1 MNKANHV
8 LKAALAAAGLVG
20 AVTMYALPI
29 VAVAEDP
36 KPPKLNAKVQK
47 ALAGAQEA
55 IQAKDWAKA
64 KEGIDA
70 ARAVEGKSPYDEF
83 MIAELSGFVQL
94 NEKDYAAA
102 AASFET
108 TVKSGYVPAADLP
121 QRNKVLAQLYFQTE
135 NYPKAIEY
143 GNHYLE
149 SAPSDQTI
157 GDLVARGYFLQKDY
171 ANARTT
177 AKKLADASAK
187 PSEQILQVLLASN
200 LELDDRPA
208 IFATLESLVKHY
220 PQPKYWNDLLNNQ
233 LFASKTDRELRS
245 LYRLMEDTKVLD
257 KGEEYAEMGAALVG
271 GGFPSEAKRVLD
283 KAMSE
288 GLLQGEDKTRAQQEL
303 ERARSGA
310 EADRKELA
318 GADAALAAAKT
329 GNDMVSLGKL
339 YFSTGEYAKSA
350 DAIQK
355 GLAKGGVSDADDAN
369 TLLGI
374 ALARSAKPAD
384 AVAAFQAIKDPRL
397 AELGRLWQIAVQPP
411 APAAEPATPAAPAQ
425 PATTP
430 GGG

>member
-1 MNKANHV
+1 
-8 LKAALAAAGLVG
+8 
-20 AVTMYALPI
+20 MYALPI

-36 KPPKLNAKVQK
+36 KPPKLNAKVAK

-70 ARAVEGKSPYDEF
+70 ARAVEGKGPYDEF

-102 AASFET
+102 AASFEA

-143 GNHYLE
+143 GNEYLAG
-149 SAPSDQTI
+149 APSDQTI

-288 GLLQGEDKTRAQQEL
+288 GLLQGEDKARAQQEL

-310 EADRKELA
+310 ESDRKELA

-339 YFSTGEYAKSA
+339 YFSTGGYAKSA

-374 ALARSAKPAD
+374 ALARAARPAD

-430 GGG
+430 GG

>member
-20 AVTMYALPI
+20 AVTMSALPV
-29 VAVAEDP
+29 VAVAQDP
-36 KPPKLNAKVQK
+36 KPPKLNPKVQK
-47 ALAGAQEA
+47 ALAAAQEA

-64 KEGIDA
+64 TTDLET
-70 ARAVEGKSPYDEF
+70 ARAVEGKGPYDEF
-83 MIAELSGFVQL
+83 MISELSGFVQL
-94 NEKDYAAA
+94 NQKDYAAA
-102 AASFET
+102 ASSFEA
-108 TVKSGYVPAADLP
+108 TVKSGYLPAADLP
-121 QRNKVLAQLYFQTE
+121 QRNKVLTQLYFQTE

-143 GNHYLE
+143 GNQYLA
-149 SAPSDQTI
+149 SAPNDQVI
-157 GDLVARGYFLQKDY
+157 GDLIARGYFLQKDY
-171 ANARTT
+171 TNARNT
-177 AKKLADASAK
+177 AKKVADASTK

-233 LFASKTDRELRS
+233 LFASKSDRELRS
-245 LYRLMEDTKVLD
+245 LYRLMEETKVLD
-257 KGEEYAEMGAALVG
+257 KGEEYTEMATVLVA
-271 GGFPSEAKRVLD
+271 GGFPSEAKRLLE
-283 KAMSE
+283 KARSE
-288 GLLQGEDKTRAQQEL
+288 GLVQGPEGARAEQEL

-310 EADRKELA
+310 DADRKELA

-329 GNDMVSLGKL
+329 GNEMVSLGKL

-369 TLLGI
+369 TLRGI
-374 ALARSAKPAD
+374 ALARAGRPAD
-384 AVAAFQAIKDPRL
+384 AVTAFQAIKDPRL

-411 APAAEPATPAAPAQ
+411 VAAEPAATAAPA
-425 PATTP
+425 PT
-430 GGG
+430 GG

>member
-1 MNKANHV
+1 MKKANH
-8 LKAALAAAGLVG
+8 LLRAALAAAGLAG
-20 AVTMYALPI
+20 AATMSALPVI
-29 VAVAEDP
+29 AVAQDA

-64 KEGIDA
+64 MAGIEE
-70 ARAVEGKSPYDEF
+70 ARAVEGKGPYDEF
-83 MIAELSGFVQL
+83 MIAELGGFVEL
-94 NEKDYAAA
+94 NQKDYAAA
-102 AASFET
+102 AESFEAT
-108 TVKSGYVPAADLP
+108 IKSGYVPAADLP
-121 QRNKVLAQLYFQTE
+121 NRNKVVSQLNFQIE

-143 GNHYLE
+143 GKQYLA
-149 SAPSDQTI
+149 SAPSDQAI
-157 GDLVARGYFLQKDY
+157 GDLVARGYYLQKDY
-171 ANARTT
+171 ANARDT
-177 AKKLADASAK
+177 AKKVVDASAK

-208 IFATLESLVKHY
+208 IFATLEALVKHY

-245 LYRLMEDTKVLD
+245 LYRLMEETKTLD
-257 KGEEYAEMGAALVG
+257 KGEEYAEMATALVG
-271 GGFPSEAKRVLD
+271 GGFPSEAKRVLE

-288 GLLQGEDKTRAQQEL
+288 GLLEGDAKTRAEQEL

-339 YFSTGEYAKSA
+339 YFSTGDYAKAA

-355 GLAKGGVSDADDAN
+355 GVAKGGVTDVDDAN

-374 ALARSAKPAD
+374 ALARAAKPQE

-397 AELGRLWQIAVQPP
+397 AELGRLWQLAVQPP
-411 APAAEPATPAAPAQ
+411 SPAAAEPAA
-425 PATTP
+425 PATTT
-430 GGG
+430 GG